1 MRESGTGRADA
12 TVDVVV
18 VVIFAVAVDAVDV
31 MLAAA
36 AAVTAIGA
44 SDNACDDRGGD
55 VSGDDGVSPPSSRF
69 NVLGK

>member
-1 MRESGTGRADA
+1 MRQLSICLYTSTACLEYGGLKESGTGRADA

-36 AAVTAIGA
+36 AAVTATGA
-44 SDNACDDRGGD
+44 SDNAGND
-55 VSGDDGVSPPSSRF
+55 
-69 NVLGK
+69 